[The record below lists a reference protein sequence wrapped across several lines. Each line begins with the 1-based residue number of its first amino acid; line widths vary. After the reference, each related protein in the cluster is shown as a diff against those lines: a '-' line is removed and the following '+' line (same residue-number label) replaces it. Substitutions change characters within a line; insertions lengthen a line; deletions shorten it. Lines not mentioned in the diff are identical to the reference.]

1 MFVMNNRKS
10 NFRRNVNMFNS
21 NENKRNR
28 EEEISFMIN
37 KYNNDNINDITK
49 INNETP
55 KIKEMIWG
63 EPTWIFFHTLAEKVR
78 EENFS
83 ELKVSLLNFITRICN
98 NLPCPECTQHA
109 SHYLKSINFDTIQT
123 KEQFKHM
130 LWSFHNMVNTQK
142 RFVLFPYDE
151 LNKKYSKAV
160 TLNIIRNFFYHYSR
174 KQYNVRLS
182 MDNLTRRN
190 ILKEMQQWLEKNAN
204 KFYP

>member
-10 NFRRNVNMFNS
+10 SFRRNVNMFNS

-28 EEEISFMIN
+28 EQEISFMMN

-49 INNETP
+49 NNNETP

-83 ELKVSLLNFITRICN
+83 ELKTSLLNYITRICN

-109 SHYLKSINFDTIQT
+109 SHHLKTINYDTIQT

-130 LWSFHNMVNTQK
+130 LWSFHNMVNK
-142 RFVLFPYDE
+142 RKGFVLFPYDE

-204 KFYP
+204 MFYP